1 MRNELDMLRQSLADG
16 TISKETLQNR
26 LTAIIE
32 EAYQR
37 LPVDTA
43 FIADCES
50 LLQTII
56 TGNASTAPSIAVDCW
71 KTIRTNTRTHKS
83 ASLSWKARFSIM
95 AAAFVLL
102 IGLQWFFFGR
112 TWLGGKSAYGGTT
125 YIIGTHRMD
134 SGLSAAIANE
144 WAYDDERRE
153 LNTQSWEELT
163 SFLGY
168 EPPTVNVSAFGLNP
182 NGYYYGSVSKSDC
195 SSHQSYSTC
204 YADNT
209 VRWLDIAVIDYV
221 TPDKIGFSFSQLR
234 PGKNVTLPDGTEVY
248 VATVWNGMSPVD
260 KRGISVTWLD
270 GTRVYHLIGGLT
282 EQEMLAAAEELC
294 RQ

>member
-1 MRNELDMLRQSLADG
+1 MCNELDMLRQGLTDG
-16 TISKETLQNR
+16 TISKAELQNR
-26 LTAIIE
+26 LTTIID

-56 TGNASTAPSIAVDCW
+56 TGDASTAPSIAVDCW
-71 KTIRTNTRTHKS
+71 KTIRTNTRTQKS
-83 ASLSWKARFSIM
+83 ASLGWKARFAII

-102 IGLQWFFFGR
+102 IGLQWFCFGR

-125 YIIGTHRMD
+125 YVIGTHRAD
-134 SGLSAAIANE
+134 GGLSAAVARE
-144 WAYDDERRE
+144 WVYDGERQE
-153 LNTQSWEELT
+153 QNTQSWEELT

-168 EPPTVNVSAFGLNP
+168 EPPTVDVAAFGLNP
-182 NGYYYGSVSKSDC
+182 NGYYYADKSNSDC
-195 SSHQSYSTC
+195 SSHQSYSVYC
-204 YADNT
+204 ADGT

-221 TPDKIGFSFSQLR
+221 TPDRIAFSFSQLH

-248 VATVWNGMSPVD
+248 VTTVWSGMSPVD

-270 GTRVYHLIGGLT
+270 GTRVYHLIGGLS

>member
-1 MRNELDMLRQSLADG
+1 MRNELDMLRQGLADG
-16 TISKETLQNR
+16 TIGKEALQNR

-50 LLQTII
+50 LLQTVI
-56 TGNASTAPSIAVDCW
+56 TGDATTAPSIAVDCW
-71 KTIRTNTRTHKS
+71 KTLRTNTRTQKS
-83 ASLSWKARFSIM
+83 ASLSWKARFAII
-95 AAAFVLL
+95 AAAFTL
-102 IGLQWFFFGR
+102 IISLQWFYFGR

-125 YIIGTHRMD
+125 YIISNHRMD
-134 SGLSAAIANE
+134 GGLSAAVAKE
-144 WAYDDERRE
+144 WVYDGERQE

-168 EPPTVNVSAFGLNP
+168 EPPTVDVAAFGLNP
-182 NGYYYGSVSKSDC
+182 DGYYYADKSNSDC
-195 SSHQSYSTC
+195 SSHQSYSVC
-204 YADNT
+204 CVDNT
-209 VRWLDIAVIDYV
+209 VRWLDIVIIDYA
-221 TPDKIGFSFSQLR
+221 TPDRIAFSFSQLR

-248 VATVWNGMSPVD
+248 VTTVWSGMSPVD

-270 GTRVYHLIGGLT
+270 GMRVYHLIGGLS
-282 EQEMLAAAEELC
+282 EHEMLAAAEELC
-294 RQ
+294 KQ

>member
-1 MRNELDMLRQSLADG
+1 MRNELDMLRQGLADG
-16 TISKETLQNR
+16 SISKEALQNR

-56 TGNASTAPSIAVDCW
+56 TGNFSTAPSIAVDCW
-71 KTIRTNTRTHKS
+71 KTIRTNTRTQKS
-83 ASLSWKARFSIM
+83 ASLGWKARFAII

-102 IGLQWFFFGR
+102 IGLQWFCFGR

-125 YIIGTHRMD
+125 YVIGTHRAD
-134 SGLSAAIANE
+134 GGLSAAVARE
-144 WAYDDERRE
+144 WVYDGERQE

-168 EPPTVNVSAFGLNP
+168 EPPTVDVAAFGLNP
-182 NGYYYGSVSKSDC
+182 DGYYYADKSDSDC
-195 SSHQSYSTC
+195 SSHQSYSTY

-209 VRWLDIAVIDYV
+209 VRWLNIVIIDYV
-221 TPDKIGFSFSQLR
+221 TRDRIAFSFSQLR
-234 PGKNVTLPDGTEVY
+234 PGKNVALPDGTEVY
-248 VATVWNGMSPVD
+248 VTTVWSGMSPVD

>member
-1 MRNELDMLRQSLADG
+1 MRNELDMLHQGLADG

-32 EAYQR
+32 EAYQC

-56 TGNASTAPSIAVDCW
+56 TGNASTVPSIVADCW
-71 KTIRTNTRTHKS
+71 ETIRTNTHTQKS
-83 ASLSWKARFSIM
+83 ASLSWKARFAIV

-102 IGLQWFFFGR
+102 IGLQWFCFGR

-134 SGLSAAIANE
+134 SGLSAAIAKE
-144 WAYDDERRE
+144 WVYDDERRE
-153 LNTQSWEELT
+153 LNTQNWAELT
-163 SFLGY
+163 AFLGY
-168 EPPTVNVSAFGLNP
+168 EPPTVDVAAFGLNP
-182 NGYYYGSVSKSDC
+182 NGYYYADVSNSDC
-195 SSHQSYSTC
+195 SSHQSYSVY
-204 YADNT
+204 YADGT
-209 VRWLDIAVIDYV
+209 VRWLDIIIIDYI
-221 TPDKIGFSFSQLR
+221 TPDRIGLSFSQIR

-248 VATVWNGMSPVD
+248 VTTVWSGMSPVD

-270 GTRVYHLIGGLT
+270 GTRVYHLIGGLA
-282 EQEMLAAAEELC
+282 ESEMLVVAEELC